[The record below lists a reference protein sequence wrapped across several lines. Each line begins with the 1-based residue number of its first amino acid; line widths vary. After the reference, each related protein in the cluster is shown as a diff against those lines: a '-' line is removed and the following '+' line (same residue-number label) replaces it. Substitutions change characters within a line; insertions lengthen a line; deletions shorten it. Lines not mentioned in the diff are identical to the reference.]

1 LREGELEM
9 ARRAIY
15 PGTFDPLTNGH
26 VDIIARACR
35 LFDEVIVA
43 ILVNPGKQPLFSVEE
58 RVEIL
63 NDLLKPR
70 FPQVAIETFEGL
82 LVDYARQKQAHAI
95 IRGVRS
101 TKDYEYELPMVL
113 MNRYLNPEVET
124 VLLVASEENTY
135 ISSSLIKEVFGL
147 GGSIEGLVPELVIQ
161 RMKQKSST
169 APRS

>member
-1 LREGELEM
+1 M
-9 ARRAIY
+9 ATRRAIY

-43 ILVNPGKQPLFSVEE
+43 ILVNPGKQPMFSVEE

-63 NDLLKPR
+63 NEVLKPR
-70 FPQVAIETFEGL
+70 FPQVVVETFEGL
-82 LVDYARQKQAHAI
+82 LVDYAKQKQASAI

-113 MNRYLNPEVET
+113 MNRHLNPQVET
-124 VLLVASEENTY
+124 VLLVASEENSY
-135 ISSSLIKEVFGL
+135 VSSSLIKEVFSL
-147 GGSIEGLVPELVIQ
+147 GGAIDKLVPELVLE